1 MKCGAFPVQANEKPC
16 GPTKGKAAEGY
27 ALESATM
34 SAVQTVSLESVTSGS
49 RVIVRGLG
57 EDSETAHRLM
67 VLGLALGAS
76 AEILQNRGGGPL
88 LVRARNTLI
97 AIGRSEAQS
106 IFVEVKS

>member
-1 MKCGAFPVQANEKPC
+1 MPAPEPVP
-16 GPTKGKAAEGY
+16 
-27 ALESATM
+27 LE
-34 SAVQTVSLESVTSGS
+34 TVISGS
-49 RVIVRGLG
+49 RVIVRCLG
-57 EDSETAHRLM
+57 EDSETARRLM

-106 IFVEVKS
+106 IFVEVTS

>member
-1 MKCGAFPVQANEKPC
+1 M
-16 GPTKGKAAEGY
+16 
-27 ALESATM
+27 SATG
-34 SAVQTVSLESVTSGS
+34 TVPLETVTAGN

-57 EDSETAHRLM
+57 KDSETARRLM

-76 AEILQNRGGGPL
+76 ADILQNRGGGPL

-97 AIGRSEAQS
+97 AIGRSEARS

>member
-1 MKCGAFPVQANEKPC
+1 MQSLAVRQKRA
-16 GPTKGKAAEGY
+16 GKGY
-27 ALESATM
+27 ALESVTM
-34 SAVQTVSLESVTSGS
+34 SAVQPVPLESVTSGS

-57 EDSETAHRLM
+57 EDSEMARRLM

-76 AEILQNRGGGPL
+76 AEILQNYGGGPL